1 MGEFYAYNSEDLSD
15 DEVEFGSP
23 TFAFGRRSVLR
34 ESRRSALSES
44 AVGDGY
50 TALTPRPPSPGVLRE
65 PSDFVA
71 SNFVASDFVASDF
84 VASETP
90 GLTDAQTLINTLKE
104 KITKLELEKKGT
116 RKLLLSILRIH
127 EGTNLLIKEILTTS
141 TLRESTSSAKGKGD
155 GTQLNIK

>member
-23 TFAFGRRSVLR
+23 AFAFGRRSVLR

-71 SNFVASDFVASDF
+71 SNFVASDFVAS
-84 VASETP
+84 ETP
-90 GLTDAQTLINTLKE
+90 DRRLGSRREQTVYFYSPNGYK
-104 KITKLELEKKGT
+104 
-116 RKLLLSILRIH
+116 
-127 EGTNLLIKEILTTS
+127 NF
-141 TLRESTSSAKGKGD
+141 
-155 GTQLNIK
+155 